1 MLVDVT
7 KNVNSCECEVKCKH
21 GWDIL
26 GLTFQVSWEN
36 QRTKWGIFHQAM
48 FDYQRVTMLTIPKM
62 WFISGQCAPLAQGP
76 QGRGCT
82 SLTKEIGLF
91 QGGELD

>member
-1 MLVDVT
+1 MLVKLNANMDGISRVWL
-7 KNVNSCECEVKCKH
+7 K
-21 GWDIL
+21 
-26 GLTFQVSWEN
+26 VSWEN

-62 WFISGQCAPLAQGP
+62 WFISGQCAPLAQG
-76 QGRGCT
+76 RGCT
-82 SLTKEIGLF
+82 SFTKQIGLF